1 MAAET
6 PEWVVREDAGMPV
19 LVALYLRQVLGI
31 RSPEE
36 LPHLRNMPPA
46 ASSEY
51 DDTATLDRLWRT
63 YWEMTVEP
71 QAHTSPVPLELVPGF
86 EMLVALPTEGFDPL
100 IAAITPYGE
109 DAVAYARAASER
121 YHARAHADARSG
133 GSTYRAYASA
143 IAQHERRAGR
153 RAHSFELNVQVLPL
167 TQRGVWW
174 IGALT
179 VAVTDSLRSDVVAF
193 DAAIAPVIADIA

>member
-51 DDTATLDRLWRT
+51 DDTAKHLS
-63 YWEMTVEP
+63 M
-71 QAHTSPVPLELVPGF
+71 
-86 EMLVALPTEGFDPL
+86 
-100 IAAITPYGE
+100 
-109 DAVAYARAASER
+109 
-121 YHARAHADARSG
+121 
-133 GSTYRAYASA
+133 
-143 IAQHERRAGR
+143 
-153 RAHSFELNVQVLPL
+153 
-167 TQRGVWW
+167 
-174 IGALT
+174 
-179 VAVTDSLRSDVVAF
+179 
-193 DAAIAPVIADIA
+193 